1 MPSPQ
6 IKKACKALSGGTAQ
20 HEEYQMT
27 RIMIS
32 GLAVAVL
39 LGVAGGA
46 VAQVSRAY
54 GPPRASDYVA
64 QPSITLFERPGFQ
77 GKSRRW
83 TGDVSDLGD
92 KDFNDHAASA
102 QVQGRWRVC
111 GDADMRGRCQE
122 IARDIPDLKAIGLDH
137 QISSFAYVGPR
148 PEPIPVRSP
157 PTSPPPSFD
166 RDDALQGR
174 TAALFRRPVTGYGPV
189 PSRQAEADDY
199 CRAMGYAISIYADY
213 SGSDLRD
220 LVCRR

>member
-1 MPSPQ
+1 M
-6 IKKACKALSGGTAQ
+6 ALSGGTAQ
-20 HEEYQMT
+20 HEEDQMT

-32 GLAVAVL
+32 GLAMAVAL
-39 LGVAGGA
+39 SAAAGA
-46 VAQVSRAY
+46 VAQVSRPY

-111 GDADMRGRCQE
+111 GDSEMRGRCQE
-122 IARDIPDLKAIGLDH
+122 ISRDIPDLRVIGLDH

-148 PEPIPVRSP
+148 PEPMPIRLP
-157 PTSPPPSFD
+157 SPPPSPSSLD

-174 TAALFRRPVTGYGPV
+174 TAALFCRPVTGYGPV

-199 CRAMGYAISIYADY
+199 CRAMGYAVSIYADY
-213 SGSDLRD
+213 SGPDLRD